1 MTNFSIHI
9 VTDKPGPIKK
19 NYLLAVL
26 NWHWERAGH
35 VVTTG
40 LANKMKNT
48 DIGILHF
55 DQTKLSQNLLPENPF
70 QRPLLNERVLDISK
84 SRFSTLRVTAGDGWD
99 GPVIIK
105 SDLNCYG
112 VQEWK
117 KNHHSFFEHK
127 RRRLA
132 KKHWRIAR
140 MLPPK
145 RYPVLPKLSH
155 VPGWVWERPELIVE
169 RFMPERKRGLYCLR
183 GWVFFGK
190 RGYTY
195 RMFSKDS
202 NVKARTITGHEILG
216 DPPPELEA
224 FREANGFDF
233 GKFDYVEVEGRP
245 ILLDINKT
253 PSITS
258 SKPTP
263 DTPRMRHLADGL
275 YDFIG
280 AS

>member
-9 VTDKPGPIKK
+9 ATDQPDPIRKK
-19 NYLLAVL
+19 YMIAILK
-26 NWHWERAGH
+26 WHWERAGH
-35 VVTTG
+35 RVTTG
-40 LANKMKNT
+40 LAN
-48 DIGILHF
+48 DIDADVGILHM
-55 DQTKLSQNLLPENPF
+55 DRTKIDQNLLPENSSHRPF
-70 QRPLLNERVLDISK
+70 LNERVLDISK
-84 SRFSTLRVTAGDGWD
+84 SQFSTLRVMAGDSWD

-105 SDLNCYG
+105 SNLNCYG
-112 VQEWK
+112 GPEWK
-117 KNHHSFFEHK
+117 RNHHSFFERI
-127 RRRLA
+127 RRQLAQKSWRL
-132 KKHWRIAR
+132 AR
-140 MLPPK
+140 MLSSK
-145 RYPVLPKLSH
+145 RYPVLPKLSN

-169 RFMPERKRGLYCLR
+169 RFMPERERGLYCLR

-195 RMFSKDS
+195 RLFSRDS
-202 NVKARTITGHEILG
+202 VVKAGNMTEYEILG

-233 GKFDYVEVEGRP
+233 GKFDYVEVAGRP

-253 PSITS
+253 PTIVFSNS
-258 SKPTP
+258 AP

-275 YDFIG
+275 YDFTG